1 MCGFFSIRTKKCGK
15 RNRIPR
21 RNRTPLASAQ
31 QMCYTLESE
40 RRIIN
45 KMPFTPLQNTAQMEQ
60 LKAQDGGVQFS
71 HPLAEQVG
79 WQLKAVF
86 TLTDLY
92 EDTNGEGYLHEMNI
106 YSFLST
112 KAVK

>member
-1 MCGFFSIRTKKCGK
+1 MREKKSD
-15 RNRIPR
+15 
-21 RNRTPLASAQ
+21 SAPKPHAP
-31 QMCYTLESE
+31 CFGAADVLYTESE
-40 RRIIN
+40 RHIIN

-86 TLTDLY
+86 TLTNLY

-106 YSFLST
+106 YSFLSA

>member
-1 MCGFFSIRTKKCGK
+1 
-15 RNRIPR
+15 
-21 RNRTPLASAQ
+21 
-31 QMCYTLESE
+31 MCYTLESE
-40 RRIIN
+40 RHIIN
-45 KMPFTPLQNTAQMEQ
+45 KMPFNPLQNPSQMEQ
-60 LKAQDGGVQFS
+60 LNAQDAGVQFS
-71 HPLAEQVG
+71 HTLAEQIG
-79 WQLKAVF
+79 GQLKAVF

>member
-1 MCGFFSIRTKKCGK
+1 M
-15 RNRIPR
+15 
-21 RNRTPLASAQ
+21 
-31 QMCYTLESE
+31 
-40 RRIIN
+40 
-45 KMPFTPLQNTAQMEQ
+45 
-60 LKAQDGGVQFS
+60 QFS
-71 HPLAEQVG
+71 HPLAEQVS

-92 EDTNGEGYLHEMNI
+92 EDTNGESYLHEMNI

>member
-1 MCGFFSIRTKKCGK
+1 
-15 RNRIPR
+15 
-21 RNRTPLASAQ
+21 
-31 QMCYTLESE
+31 MCYTLESE
-40 RRIIN
+40 RHIIH

-60 LKAQDGGVQFS
+60 LKAQDGGMQFS

-92 EDTNGEGYLHEMNI
+92 EDTNGEGDLHERHI
-106 YSFLST
+106 SAGLAT

>member
-1 MCGFFSIRTKKCGK
+1 
-15 RNRIPR
+15 
-21 RNRTPLASAQ
+21 
-31 QMCYTLESE
+31 
-40 RRIIN
+40 
-45 KMPFTPLQNTAQMEQ
+45 MPFTPLQNPAQMEQ
-60 LKAQDGGVQFS
+60 LKAQDGGMQFS
-71 HPLAEQVG
+71 HPLAEQAG

>member
-1 MCGFFSIRTKKCGK
+1 
-15 RNRIPR
+15 
-21 RNRTPLASAQ
+21 
-31 QMCYTLESE
+31 MCYTLESE
-40 RRIIN
+40 RHIIN
-45 KMPFTPLQNTAQMEQ
+45 KMPFTQLQNTAQMEQ

-92 EDTNGEGYLHEMNI
+92 EDTTGEGYLHEMNI

>member
-1 MCGFFSIRTKKCGK
+1 MREKKSDSAPKPHAPCFGAADVLYTRERAAHHQQNALRPAAK
-15 RNRIPR
+15 PGANGTAESAGR
-21 RNRTPLASAQ
+21 RRAVLA
-31 QMCYTLESE
+31 
-40 RRIIN
+40 
-45 KMPFTPLQNTAQMEQ
+45 
-60 LKAQDGGVQFS
+60 
-71 HPLAEQVG
+71 PLAEQIS

-92 EDTNGEGYLHEMNI
+92 EDTNGEGYLYEMNI

>member
-1 MCGFFSIRTKKCGK
+1 
-15 RNRIPR
+15 
-21 RNRTPLASAQ
+21 
-31 QMCYTLESE
+31 MCYTLESE
-40 RRIIN
+40 RHIIN
-45 KMPFTPLQNTAQMEQ
+45 KMPFTQLQNTAQMEQ

-92 EDTNGEGYLHEMNI
+92 EDTNVEGYLHEMNI